1 MPVGLYNRRS
11 YGPQTAAHD
20 VVHHSDCEFF
30 MPVYKKITENIST
43 TPPERVALDERFI
56 TLFLPEDAQ
65 ERLEA
70 QELRQIVHRALNEL
84 SDDEFRIIESR
95 YQHKKSP
102 GQAASRMG
110 ISRDELIRLEQSA
123 LTKLR
128 AALATW
134 HQSP

>member
-1 MPVGLYNRRS
+1 
-11 YGPQTAAHD
+11 
-20 VVHHSDCEFF
+20 
-30 MPVYKKITENIST
+30 MPVYKKITENVPT

-70 QELRQIVHRALNEL
+70 QELRQLVHRAMNSL
-84 SDDEFRIIESR
+84 SAEEFRVIESR

-110 ISRDELIRLEQSA
+110 ISRQTLIELETSALEKLRSA
-123 LTKLR
+123 LTS
-128 AALATW
+128 W
-134 HQSP
+134 HRGAR